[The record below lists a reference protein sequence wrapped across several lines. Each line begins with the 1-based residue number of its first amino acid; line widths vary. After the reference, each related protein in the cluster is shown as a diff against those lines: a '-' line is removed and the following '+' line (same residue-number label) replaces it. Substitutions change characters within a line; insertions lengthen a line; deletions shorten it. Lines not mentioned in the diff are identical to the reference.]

1 MDPALVLYES
11 SGPQD
16 RIDASQADLVE
27 IIHTS
32 GGYIGFQ
39 KSLGHRDFYPNG
51 GVWPQPGCVVDYAG
65 TNSCE
70 GKIVTYVNQ
79 YHFSFLSKVTPLSF
93 SQYS

>member
-1 MDPALVLYES
+1 MLLLGLDPALVLYES

-39 KSLGHRDFYPNG
+39 KSVGHRDFYPNG

-65 TNSCE
+65 E
-70 GKIVTYVNQ
+70 E
-79 YHFSFLSKVTPLSF
+79 SF
-93 SQYS
+93 SLSLYMNMMLIISFVDGTNFY